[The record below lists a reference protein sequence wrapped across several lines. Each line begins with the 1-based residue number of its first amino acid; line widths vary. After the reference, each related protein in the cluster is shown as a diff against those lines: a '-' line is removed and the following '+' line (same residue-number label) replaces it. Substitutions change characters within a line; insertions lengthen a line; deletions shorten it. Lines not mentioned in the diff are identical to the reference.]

1 MNIYQGADKVIKEM
15 NRKNLKA
22 FNLLKLARFDELNVI
37 RRVDATYDASVRE
50 AKRKY
55 YEIAVEAYI
64 VALYEARIDRVKA
77 HEMADDTITDMFI
90 LGILEDVDP
99 VTLYAFLPETERK
112 KQRLSEALAATS
124 APAKEIDKALR
135 YWSQQLGQYAINF
148 TDYAMLQAMEDAGVE
163 YAEWVTM
170 ADEKVCHSCS
180 ALDGQEFRIKEWPG
194 KPHMGCR
201 CRMRP
206 ILDGKA
212 V

>member
-135 YWSQQLGQYAINF
+135 YWTVQIGQYAI
-148 TDYAMLQAMEDAGVE
+148 TSVDRARLQAFKDAGI
-163 YAEWVTM
+163 
-170 ADEKVCHSCS
+170 EKVKWIT
-180 ALDGQEFRIKEWPG
+180 QEDERVCYTCGARHERVYPVDNVPP
-194 KPHMGCR
+194 KPHIACR
-201 CRMRP
+201 CYLVP
-206 ILDGKA
+206 VLT
-212 V
+212 